1 MFLLRMGTKPQEE
14 FFILY
19 SIKTGREICPNKTQ
33 IGAQVQL
40 LITILYIN
48 QKLVRRPLEYGYVIC
63 LECQTPLRKVFRR
76 SASYTNVG
84 GEMPGRPWVD
94 LRVEDVIHERLR
106 PRGAK

>member
-1 MFLLRMGTKPQEE
+1 MGTKPQEE

-19 SIKTGREICPNKTQ
+19 SIKTGREICPSKTQ

-40 LITILYIN
+40 LITILYIH

-76 SASYTNVG
+76 SASYTNVVQGISG

-94 LRVEDVIHERLR
+94 LRVEDVCDS
-106 PRGAK
+106 